1 MEPASSC
8 ENSPPAL
15 VVLFFLSLGKTYTAA
30 IHLIAGKT
38 ALSSFVSNTPSHSV
52 SLRQSFCSSTS
63 TSCFPVFVRESPAAM
78 VTLILTDRK
87 LKPTKARQLSQISP
101 MVSPS
106 RNRSNPG
113 EEEVRR
119 RWKILRPAEI
129 ADGVAWNP
137 GGSAAR

>member
-8 ENSPPAL
+8 EKSPPVL
-15 VVLFFLSLGKTYTAA
+15 VVLFFLSLGKTYTAV

-38 ALSSFVSNTPSHSV
+38 ALSSFISNTPSRSI
-52 SLRQSFCSSTS
+52 SLRQRFYSSTS

-87 LKPTKARQLSQISP
+87 LKPIKAGQLSQISP

-106 RNRSNPG
+106 RNKSNPG

-129 ADGVAWNP
+129 ADRVAWNP
-137 GGSAAR
+137 GSAAR

>member
-78 VTLILTDRK
+78 VTLIPHRSKTE
-87 LKPTKARQLSQISP
+87 THQ
-101 MVSPS
+101 
-106 RNRSNPG
+106 NRTTESDQPYG
-113 EEEVRR
+113 QPE
-119 RWKILRPAEI
+119 
-129 ADGVAWNP
+129 
-137 GGSAAR
+137 

>member
-1 MEPASSC
+1 
-8 ENSPPAL
+8 
-15 VVLFFLSLGKTYTAA
+15 
-30 IHLIAGKT
+30 
-38 ALSSFVSNTPSHSV
+38 
-52 SLRQSFCSSTS
+52 
-63 TSCFPVFVRESPAAM
+63 M

-87 LKPTKARQLSQISP
+87 LKPTKAGQLSQISP

-137 GGSAAR
+137 GGGAATLGNNCVGRAQPENISRSFFIFIFFKN